1 MQAKAHSSIEYRRA
15 LAQFATGVTV
25 VTTRDAHGLP
35 VGLTVNSFNSVSLDP
50 PLVLWSL
57 ALKSGSLAAF
67 DACSHYAINVLA
79 GNQLEVARRFAT
91 RGADRFGQ
99 ADWHEGPNDV
109 PLLDGCV
116 ATLIAR
122 NRSRHRE
129 GDHVIMVGEVEHFL
143 APGGEP
149 LVFHDGRYFASAIEE
164 PLPRELRT
172 PWR

>member
-1 MQAKAHSSIEYRRA
+1 MAKAHSSIEYRRA

-25 VTTRDAHGLP
+25 VTTRDGHGHP

-67 DACSHYAINVLA
+67 DACTHYAVNVLA
-79 GNQLEVARRFAT
+79 GNQLEVARRFAI
-91 RGADRFGQ
+91 RGANRFGTD
-99 ADWHEGPNDV
+99 DWHEGPHGV

-116 ATLIAR
+116 ATLVAR
-122 NRSRHRE
+122 NRSRHSE
-129 GDHVIMVGEVEHFL
+129 GDHVILVGEVVQFA

-149 LVFHDGRYFASAIEE
+149 LVFHDGRYFASATEE
-164 PLPRELRT
+164 PLPPALRT

>member
-1 MQAKAHSSIEYRRA
+1 MQAKALDTDYRRA

-25 VTTRDAHGLP
+25 VTTRSVHGDP
-35 VGLTVNSFNSVSLDP
+35 IGLTVNSFNSVSLEP

-57 ALKSGSLAAF
+57 ALRASSLAAF
-67 DACSHYAINVLA
+67 EACSHYAVNVLA
-79 GNQLEVARRFAT
+79 GDQLDVAQRFAT
-91 RGADRFGQ
+91 RGTDRF
-99 ADWHEGPNDV
+99 APSDWHPGLHGV

-129 GDHVIMVGEVEHFL
+129 GDHVILVGEVEQFD
-143 APGGEP
+143 APGGTP
-149 LVFHDGRYFASAIEE
+149 LVFHDGRYFASAVEE
-164 PLPRELRT
+164 PLPHALRT